1 MRVANEM
8 EEFDLQSLLSS
19 NEKLI
24 IRLLQSYAQTNDI
37 AVFVLGNDDHLQAGI
52 FGELSESALL
62 IRKDKKADLSKL
74 SVNKYK
80 YHIEYADSPIRISQL
95 NQRVG
100 KICVAKDTPEASP
113 KRLDLMQ
120 KLNDQVVYL
129 RCMVEGISKLII
141 ENRGIDDFIIKYALD
156 VNDAIDDLDDSD
168 GKALQQIKTMSTSN
182 ASIIS
187 AIEYI
192 DSNLYKRLTLD
203 QVSSKVYL
211 SDYYF
216 SKLFKRETGLS
227 FSVYLNARKIQ
238 KAMLLLKESDKS
250 INDISDSL
258 GFTRLSYFSQTF
270 KKYTGVAPTKYR
282 TEGND

>member
-100 KICVAKDTPEASP
+100 KICVAKDTPEASL